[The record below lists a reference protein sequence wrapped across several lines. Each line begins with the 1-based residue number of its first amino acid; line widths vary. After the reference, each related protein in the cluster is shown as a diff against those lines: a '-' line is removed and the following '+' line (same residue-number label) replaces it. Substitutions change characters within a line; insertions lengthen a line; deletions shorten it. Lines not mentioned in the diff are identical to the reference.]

1 MSKSL
6 FNLFEDVSAKA
17 WKQKIQSDLKGAD
30 YNETLIWKSLEGID
44 VKPFYH
50 SEDFKKLPEVSNAKA
65 CNWNICEV
73 VNEETCLDA
82 NQKALHALSHGA
94 ESIRFVLKS
103 KECDLKTLLKN
114 IDLSSTP
121 LYFELQFLSSEFV
134 SEIDTIAK
142 ENNASFYVLT
152 DIIGNLAKTGNWFSN
167 LKEDHK
173 QLEAIVAASNLESV
187 LSVDLSLYQN
197 AGAHIVQQLAY
208 SLAQAN
214 EYLNHFKGKIGKHII
229 FKVSTGGNYFF
240 EIAKI
245 RAIRNLWDA
254 LASEYNSDTKCHI
267 ISEPSKRNKTVYDY
281 NVNMLR
287 TTTES
292 MSAVLGGANTISNLA
307 YDAIYH
313 ENAEFGNRISRNQ
326 LLVLKHE
333 SYFNAVN
340 NPSDGSYYIETLTTQ
355 FAEKALELF
364 KLIETNGGLLSM
376 LKEGTLQRKI
386 KESANKELQLFNEGK
401 EVLLGTNKHPN
412 PDDKMK
418 GELEK
423 NPFVEIK
430 VRKTLIEPIIEK
442 RLAEDTE
449 QERLKT
455 EC

>member
-6 FNLFEDVSAKA
+6 FYLFEDVSAKA

-50 SEDFKKLPEVSNAKA
+50 AEDFKNLPEVSNAKA
-65 CNWNICEV
+65 CDWNICEI
-73 VNEETCLDA
+73 VNEDQCLEA

-103 KECDLKTLLKN
+103 KECDLKTVLKN
-114 IDLSSTP
+114 IDLTSTP

-134 SEIDTIAK
+134 SELDTIAK

-167 LKEDHK
+167 LKGDHK
-173 QLEAIVAASNLESV
+173 ELEAIVATSNLESV

-197 AGAHIVQQLAY
+197 AGAHSVQQLAY

-245 RAIRNLWDA
+245 RALRNLWDA
-254 LASEYNSDTKCHI
+254 LASEYNCDTKCHI
-267 ISEPSKRNKTVYDY
+267 ISEPSKRNKTIYDY

-355 FAEKALELF
+355 FAKKALELF

-401 EVLLGTNKHPN
+401 EVLLGTNRHPN

-418 GELEK
+418 GELVK

-442 RLAEDTE
+442 RLAEDAE

>member
-442 RLAEDTE
+442 RLAEYAE